1 MFDYTSKYIISQ
13 YMIIIWILAFIIAIT
28 IHEAAHAWTADK
40 LGDPTARIMGRITLN
55 PIASIDIYGTILI
68 PFLLALAGAPVLGW
82 AKPVEFDPYNLKNPR
97 KDSAIISLAGPV
109 VNILLSV
116 VLSLIVRF
124 IDLPSLFELVLFIV
138 IRVNIMLAIFN
149 LIPIHPLDGGKILAG
164 ILPQKEAAQ
173 FDLFLHKYGTIL
185 LLFMIFPVFGGVSIV
200 SQIVSPVS
208 NLLLTLLI
216 P

>member
-55 PIASIDIYGTILI
+55 PLASVDIYGTIII
-68 PFLLALAGAPVLGW
+68 PLLLALAGAPVLGW

-97 KDSAIISLAGPV
+97 KDSAIISLAGPAI
-109 VNILLSV
+109 NIILATL
-116 VLSLIVRF
+116 LSLIVRF
-124 IDLPSLFELVLFIV
+124 IDLSPIIEIFFFAV
-138 IRVNIMLAIFN
+138 IRVNITLAIFN

-164 ILPQKEAAQ
+164 ILPNKEAAQ
-173 FDLFLHKYGTIL
+173 FDLFLHRYGTIL
-185 LLFMIFPVFGGVSIV
+185 LLFMIFPLFGGVSIV
-200 SQIVSPVS
+200 SQIVSPIS
-208 NLLLTLLI
+208 SLLLGLLI

>member
-1 MFDYTSKYIISQ
+1 
-13 YMIIIWILAFIIAIT
+13 MIIIWILAFIVAIT

-55 PIASIDIYGTILI
+55 PLASIDIYGTVLI
-68 PFLLALAGAPVLGW
+68 PLVLAIAGAPVLGW

-97 KDSAIISLAGPV
+97 KDSAVISLAGPAI
-109 VNILLSV
+109 NIILAIILSIIIR
-116 VLSLIVRF
+116 LF
-124 IDLPSLFELVLFIV
+124 NLPSLVDLVLFII
-138 IRVNIMLAIFN
+138 IRVNVTLAIFN

-164 ILPQKEAAQ
+164 LLPQREAAQ
-173 FDLFLHKYGTIL
+173 FDLFLHRYGTIL
-185 LLFMIFPVFGGVSIV
+185 LLFIIFPIFGGVSIV